1 MTTSEFTC
9 SFLQELVTTAD
20 DQAEESRDQAISDA
34 DRLRIA
40 DSADQYYNQYLHR
53 ANNHTTHEE
62 LICKDFFS
70 VANKPVVVQADGN
83 LFHCEANVYN
93 MKFGQCLMFMQ
104 QNYCCD
110 SIFLSADGQWRV
122 QTLTMDKDFYL
133 TIKTGE
139 RFYVSHAIEIRLNRS
154 AVRRTVLFQCLQD
167 TWEVACFFL
176 DNEVL
181 AEMRHAAVCSQ
192 YSWVTSYFD
201 QKSFQA
207 YLLSECGFE
216 SCTVEVNRID
226 TIIHITVYVPY
237 EPSISFLLTGTPNS
251 WSYTYFQSSARSGIG
266 VIHTVAFYDEIMQKS
281 LFALCFFSQIE
292 AVRLIRTIL
301 LL

>member
-1 MTTSEFTC
+1 MTTEDG
-9 SFLQELVTTAD
+9 QVEKAQNQD
-20 DQAEESRDQAISDA
+20 ISDM
-34 DRLRIA
+34 DRLRMA
-40 DSADQYYNQYLHR
+40 ASADQYYNQYLHD
-53 ANNHTTHEE
+53 AKNHATHEE
-62 LICKDFFS
+62 LTRRDFFS
-70 VANKPVVVQADGN
+70 LANTPVVVQADGK

-104 QNYCCD
+104 ENYCFD

-122 QTLTMDKDFYL
+122 QTLTLNREFSL
-133 TIKTGE
+133 TLKTGE
-139 RFYVSHAIEIRLNRS
+139 RFHVSHAIEIRLNRS
-154 AVRRTVLFQCLQD
+154 AIRKTVLFQSLQD
-167 TWEVACFFL
+167 TWEIACFFV

-216 SCTVEVNRID
+216 SCTAEVNRID
-226 TIIHITVYVPY
+226 TIIHITVYFPY
-237 EPSISFLLTGTPNS
+237 QPSISFLLTGTPNS
-251 WSYTYFQSSARSGIG
+251 WSYTYFQSSARPGIG

-281 LFALCFFSQIE
+281 LIALCFFNQIE
-292 AVRLIRTIL
+292 AVQLIRSIL